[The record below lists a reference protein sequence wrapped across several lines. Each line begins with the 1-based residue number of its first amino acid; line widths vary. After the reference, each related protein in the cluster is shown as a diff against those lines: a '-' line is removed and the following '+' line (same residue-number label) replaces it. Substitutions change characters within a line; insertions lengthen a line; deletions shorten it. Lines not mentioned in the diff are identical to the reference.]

1 LQVAPRT
8 EEGNLHQHGPRP
20 SPGTALTLADH
31 IPGLQLTDT
40 LG

>member
-1 LQVAPRT
+1 VQQRGPQLGQ
-8 EEGNLHQHGPRP
+8 GQQHGAGP